1 MEEVYFIDFILF
13 LIDEVVYNEMKML
26 NIIFDNVDDVSLIVV
41 IGVYFDIMEELSS
54 YQIINSK
61 HIGQ

>member
-41 IGVYFDIMEELSS
+41 IGVYFDIMEELW
-54 YQIINSK
+54 
-61 HIGQ
+61 